1 MQLLEGTET
10 FIQGL
15 GKEEIN
21 QAILV
26 RYLCGLCVL
35 KNQIAPFLQP
45 HQSTASENGHQ
56 TDCQTLMSEVKLLVF
71 YNTMHI
77 KAPLK

>member
-26 RYLCGLCVL
+26 RYLCG
-35 KNQIAPFLQP
+35 
-45 HQSTASENGHQ
+45 
-56 TDCQTLMSEVKLLVF
+56 
-71 YNTMHI
+71 
-77 KAPLK
+77 